1 MNVFKLTTGDFL
13 LLYVGL
19 GLERRLRM
27 LVLVFYSTKMKNRGY
42 IWTAAVT
49 GRKLI
54 YAWLVVKAALRS
66 VDEMINNG
74 VIEL

>member
-1 MNVFKLTTGDFL
+1 MNVFKLTTGAFL
-13 LLYVGL
+13 LFYIEL
-19 GLERRLRM
+19 GLERRLRV

-54 YAWLVVKAALRS
+54 NAWLVVKAALRS

>member
-1 MNVFKLTTGDFL
+1 MNVFKLTTGALL

-19 GLERRLRM
+19 GRERRLRV

-42 IWTAAVT
+42 IWTTAVT